1 MQSYIKV
8 IYHPNKIDIFCY
20 FYRKNLILWFNSI
33 TLRQNLIHLYMNE
46 MPITQTL
53 LLNVRELCRIQGIQ
67 LRDLAAKMNMK
78 PESLSRSLHGNPTL
92 STLCSV
98 AQALRVP
105 VSRLVAK
112 GGDRESE
119 DLLGVISLGQG
130 RTRVVKDVI
139 DLEVLLNQLRK
150 G

>member
-1 MQSYIKV
+1 
-8 IYHPNKIDIFCY
+8 
-20 FYRKNLILWFNSI
+20 
-33 TLRQNLIHLYMNE
+33 MNMKE
-46 MPITQTL
+46 SQITQTL
-53 LLNVRELCRIQGIQ
+53 LLNVRELCRFRGIQ

-98 AQALRVP
+98 AQALGVP

-119 DLLGVISLGQG
+119 DLFGVISLGQG
-130 RTRVVKDVI
+130 KTCIVKDVL
-139 DLEVLLNQLRK
+139 DLEALLNQLRE